1 NGLGDRSSTKITLNT
16 YDARGN
22 MTSTRSFGIA
32 SAAGAES
39 AAEGASGTYY
49 TYDQSGR
56 LLSRNR
62 DGQVAETFVYDGM
75 GRLTASSDVNGGTT
89 SFVFNDTATT
99 TTVTLA
105 SGYVTVTTY

>member
-1 NGLGDRSSTKITLNT
+1 YRYTAAGEVQYTIEYPEHSYAIGSGALSEAAMDAWRNGLGDRSSTKITLNT

-49 TYDQSGR
+49 TYD
-56 LLSRNR
+56 
-62 DGQVAETFVYDGM
+62 
-75 GRLTASSDVNGGTT
+75 
-89 SFVFNDTATT
+89 
-99 TTVTLA
+99 
-105 SGYVTVTTY
+105 